1 MVKCPF
7 CQFNNEDGALFCE
20 QCKSDL
26 GTAVPA
32 AAVAHAGGPPPLPGA
47 AVPMAHILE
56 DTIPLAPV
64 VTLPPPVA
72 AVVSNAADAQGVPVA
87 EVTATPAAPGMPSM
101 SLDPVPPPIPQ
112 AGAIP
117 GADSATPSAPSAT
130 APTGHKLPAGAQP
143 KLHVLRGRKP
153 NVDYPIYA
161 DLNFIGRADEKPVD
175 IDLEEQEDPNRIWC
189 SRQHALITFEND
201 ELTLE
206 DLNSANGT
214 YVNRTRVYPGQK
226 KPLNIN
232 DVIQIGTVQ
241 LKVVL

>member
-26 GTAVPA
+26 GTVAPA
-32 AAVAHAGGPPPLPGA
+32 GGNAGGPPPLPGA
-47 AVPMAHILE
+47 PVPMAAILE

-64 VTLPPPVA
+64 VEPAPAATPVAQAEPPRREPAAEPALPPMSLEPAPPPMPYMDA
-72 AVVSNAADAQGVPVA
+72 APMDAAPAATP
-87 EVTATPAAPGMPSM
+87 ATPAA
-101 SLDPVPPPIPQ
+101 
-112 AGAIP
+112 
-117 GADSATPSAPSAT
+117 TPAPAA
-130 APTGHKLPAGAQP
+130 APTGNKLPPGAQP
-143 KLHVLRGRKP
+143 RLHVLRGRKP

-189 SRQHALITFEND
+189 SRQHAIITFENG

-226 KPLNIN
+226 RPLNVN

-241 LKVVL
+241 LKVLV

>member
-26 GTAVPA
+26 GT
-32 AAVAHAGGPPPLPGA
+32 VAPTQGGNAGGPPPLPGA
-47 AVPMAHILE
+47 PVPMAAILE
-56 DTIPLAPV
+56 DTIPLASV
-64 VTLPPPVA
+64 VEPAPAVTPAAQAEQPRPAAEPSLPPMSLEPAPPPMPYMDA
-72 AVVSNAADAQGVPVA
+72 APMEAAPADTP
-87 EVTATPAAPGMPSM
+87 ATPAASP
-101 SLDPVPPPIPQ
+101 
-112 AGAIP
+112 A
-117 GADSATPSAPSAT
+117 SAPAA
-130 APTGHKLPAGAQP
+130 APTGNKLPLGAQP
-143 KLHVLRGRKP
+143 RLHVLRGRKP

-189 SRQHALITFEND
+189 SRQHAIITFEND

-226 KPLNIN
+226 RPLNVN

-241 LKVVL
+241 LKVLV